1 MEFSFNIDAI
11 ALRFR
16 SISTLDDLL
25 AINCDIDAVDKNSRN
40 QKPKF
45 IPMMTA
51 RRLSDGCKLAVDAAM
66 ELASDNSIDAV
77 IFSSA
82 SGEIEHN
89 YKVLKSTVQ
98 NTDVSPTDFSMSVH
112 NAAVGNFTIL
122 SKSKIPSSS
131 VSAGIDSF
139 VMALT
144 DAYTMIKKG
153 YKNVLVCDY
162 DVTIPDFFKIYLD
175 ETYPSYPH
183 ALALLISSGDEYTVK
198 TEDKTQ
204 STKIT
209 EFASVRFMQEY
220 AKKTKEF
227 LIPGRKLNYRFTKN
241 S

>member
-1 MEFSFNIDAI
+1 MEFSFKVDAV
-11 ALRFR
+11 ALRVLSLC
-16 SISTLDDLL
+16 SIEELKAIDCDLDRL
-25 AINCDIDAVDKNSRN
+25 DKNIKN
-40 QKPKF
+40 PKPKF

-66 ELASDNSIDAV
+66 ELAKEQSADAV

-82 SGEIEHN
+82 SGELEHN
-89 YKVLKSTVQ
+89 YKVLNSTVQ

-144 DAYTMIKKG
+144 DAYTMIKTGANK
-153 YKNVLVCDY
+153 VLVCDY

-175 ETYPSYPH
+175 KSYPTYPH
-183 ALALLISSGDEYTVK
+183 ALALVLSSGNEYTVK
-198 TEDKTQ
+198 SLDKTDN
-204 STKIT
+204 TMCT
-209 EFASVRFMQEY
+209 
-220 AKKTKEF
+220 
-227 LIPGRKLNYRFTKN
+227 
-241 S
+241 

>member
-1 MEFSFNIDAI
+1 MEFSFKVDAV
-11 ALRFR
+11 ALRMLSLC
-16 SISTLDDLL
+16 SIEELKAIDCDLDRL
-25 AINCDIDAVDKNSRN
+25 DKNIKN
-40 QKPKF
+40 PKPKF

-66 ELASDNSIDAV
+66 ELAKEHSADAV

-82 SGEIEHN
+82 SGELEHN
-89 YKVLKSTVQ
+89 YKVLNSTVQ

-144 DAYTMIKKG
+144 DAYTMIKTGANK
-153 YKNVLVCDY
+153 VLVCDY

-175 ETYPSYPH
+175 KSYPTYPH
-183 ALALLISSGDEYTVK
+183 ALALVLSSGNEYTVK
-198 TEDKTQ
+198 SLDKTDN
-204 STKIT
+204 TMCT
-209 EFASVRFMQEY
+209 EFASVRFIQEY
-220 AKKTKEF
+220 AKGSKEF
-227 LIPGRKLNYRFTKN
+227 FITGRKQNYRFIKN

>member
-89 YKVLKSTVQ
+89 YKVLKVDLYFYPMKT
-98 NTDVSPTDFSMSVH
+98 T
-112 NAAVGNFTIL
+112 
-122 SKSKIPSSS
+122 
-131 VSAGIDSF
+131 
-139 VMALT
+139 
-144 DAYTMIKKG
+144 G
-153 YKNVLVCDY
+153 Y
-162 DVTIPDFFKIYLD
+162 
-175 ETYPSYPH
+175 
-183 ALALLISSGDEYTVK
+183 
-198 TEDKTQ
+198 
-204 STKIT
+204 
-209 EFASVRFMQEY
+209 
-220 AKKTKEF
+220 
-227 LIPGRKLNYRFTKN
+227 
-241 S
+241 